1 MLIQNRPLRDWQAD
15 LVRDGGFDLVTERQ
29 RPCLVVPDTLFA
41 TGDVMRRFVDGA
53 ASRNAVLVLKES
65 AFGRN
70 TTAVQ
75 PGVVRVPEGWRF
87 EAIRYDAGGDEP
99 PVDVVVDPLEHVQS
113 LAVPS
118 AYTGSD
124 TIELAMPR
132 DPVMTI
138 HHWVH
143 ILWATQAAGA
153 IELRRIPIWKAIFI
167 GIWAFLRCLSLNKWK
182 LLGKLN
188 RMGRHCDIHPT
199 AIIEGSTIGDGVTIG
214 PFARVLFS
222 RVGDGATIMAGAQV
236 EATTLGER
244 SVVCQQT
251 VLRGC
256 VLYPEAIGGQHVM
269 QMCVL
274 GRGVVTT
281 LASYSID
288 LDFEKPIR
296 VPLDGQMVST
306 GQRFLGSAFGHGVRV
321 GTGTWMSHGRM
332 IPNGYF
338 VVRDPSDVIQK
349 IPSDLPAGQPL
360 SNHGGS
366 LAQVDRGAPR
376 LAETATSS
384 PRVAAG
390 DRLDS
395 LERPKPPKEIPDPD

>member
-15 LVRDGGFDLVTERQ
+15 LVRDGGFELTSDRRT
-29 RPCLVVPDTLFA
+29 PCLVVPDTLFA
-41 TGDVMRRFVDGA
+41 TGDLMRRFVLGA
-53 ASRNAVLVLKES
+53 AGRNAVLVLKES

-87 EAIRYDAGGDEP
+87 EAIRYDAGDDAP
-99 PVDVVVDPLEHVQS
+99 PVDVVVDPLEQVQQ
-113 LAVPS
+113 LPVPA
-118 AYTGSD
+118 AYTGSE

-153 IELRRIPIWKAIFI
+153 IELRRIPLWKAIVI
-167 GIWAFLRCLSLNKWK
+167 GLWAFLRCLSVNKWK

-188 RMGRHCDIHPT
+188 RVGRRCDIHPT
-199 AIIEGSTIGDGVTIG
+199 AVIEGSTLGDGVTVG
-214 PFARVLFS
+214 PYARVLFS

-256 VLYPEAIGGQHVM
+256 VLYPEAIGGQQVM

-281 LASYSID
+281 LASYAID

-349 IPSDLPAGQPL
+349 IPGDLPAGEPL
-360 SNHGGS
+360 SNHSG
-366 LAQVDRGAPR
+366 R
-376 LAETATSS
+376 LAPVGRPTQTTASS
-384 PRVAAG
+384 
-390 DRLDS
+390 S
-395 LERPKPPKEIPDPD
+395 STERAEPPPIG